1 MHVTTNDE
9 HLYRLKK
16 LKIPTVTYFRR
27 LCSLKK
33 SYQKHCFDLYG

>member
-16 LKIPTVTYFRR
+16 LVKYQP
-27 LCSLKK
+27 SLIFVV
-33 SYQKHCFDLYG
+33 YVL